1 MKCSP
6 SRSMSD
12 WLASRCPTF
21 ITCAT
26 RRFTAACACAC
37 STHRR
42 GRCGYLRADTVHQ
55 GNHDGQAGLYHIN
68 AVDTVTQWQVAGC
81 VETIS
86 ERHLIPVLEAMLHQF
101 PFLLLGFHCDNGSE
115 FIHRIVAQLLQKLLM
130 EFTKSRAYKTTDNA
144 LVEGKNGAVIRKH
157 I

>member
-26 RRFTAACACAC
+26 RRFTAGCACAC

-42 GRCGYLRADTVHQ
+42 GRCPLPSDENPIRAAGPGYLRADTVHQ

-68 AVDTVTQWQVAGC
+68 AVDTVTQWQVVGC

-115 FIHRIVAQLLQKLLM
+115 FINRIVAQLLQK
-130 EFTKSRAYKTTDNA
+130 
-144 LVEGKNGAVIRKH
+144 
-157 I
+157 